1 MMKDNTTLGQRA
13 VPLAFL
19 VLLFAGL
26 EFLVRVTEL
35 PRTILPPPS
44 SIFAETA
51 RRLWSG
57 ELLPHVLFTLKVVT
71 AGFVSSILLGMSLA
85 AILSQFPLWVA
96 AVTPTV
102 ILLIVTPMIT
112 LIPLLILWMG
122 NDPNVRIVVVVIQAT
137 PIILLNTLTGFTH
150 VDASY
155 LELARSTGAGRF
167 RIFRK
172 IVFPNAMPHVF
183 TGIKLGCI
191 FSLIGAVSADF
202 VAGSIGLGF
211 RIVQYTKYIQIEM
224 VYGTILIIGLIG
236 IILYHLVALVE
247 RRIVIWK
254 R

>member
-1 MMKDNTTLGQRA
+1 MKEHTDLGQSS
-13 VPLAFL
+13 VPLIVL
-19 VLLFAGL
+19 VLLFVGL
-26 EFLVRVTEL
+26 EFLVRVAEL

-44 SIFAETA
+44 SIVAETA
-51 RRLWSG
+51 RRIWSG
-57 ELLPHVLFTLKVVT
+57 ELFPHILFTLKVVT
-71 AGFVSSILLGMSLA
+71 VGFISSILLGMALA
-85 AILSQFPLWVA
+85 AILSLFPLWIA

-112 LIPLLILWMG
+112 MIPLLILWLG
-122 NDPNVRIVVVVIQAT
+122 NDPNVRIVVVVVQAT
-137 PIILLNTLTGFTH
+137 PIILLNTLTGFIH
-150 VDASY
+150 VDANY
-155 LELARSTGAGRF
+155 LELARSMGTGRF
-167 RIFRK
+167 RTFRK

-211 RIVQYTKYIQIEM
+211 RIIQYTRYIQIEM

-236 IILYHLVALVE
+236 ISLYRLVELAE
-247 RRIVIWK
+247 RRIVVWK